1 MFVMFYD
8 CEYDVLLES
17 LMIFLFEI
25 IEIFEEILRRINMVV
40 ILVLWFIVNYK
51 YFCFGLI
58 KDMKVIYKV
67 EFFFQM
73 RDKVDIYEKKMLFGN
88 VGILDCLRLKS
99 RKRERVVRNEYLYE
113 KYSKLSKM
121 MFERNYWS
129 WSDIYE

>member
-1 MFVMFYD
+1 
-8 CEYDVLLES
+8 
-17 LMIFLFEI
+17 
-25 IEIFEEILRRINMVV
+25 
-40 ILVLWFIVNYK
+40 
-51 YFCFGLI
+51 
-58 KDMKVIYKV
+58 
-67 EFFFQM
+67 M

>member
-1 MFVMFYD
+1 
-8 CEYDVLLES
+8 
-17 LMIFLFEI
+17 
-25 IEIFEEILRRINMVV
+25 
-40 ILVLWFIVNYK
+40 
-51 YFCFGLI
+51 
-58 KDMKVIYKV
+58 
-67 EFFFQM
+67 M

-88 VGILDCLRLKS
+88 VGILDRLRLKS

>member
-1 MFVMFYD
+1 
-8 CEYDVLLES
+8 
-17 LMIFLFEI
+17 
-25 IEIFEEILRRINMVV
+25 
-40 ILVLWFIVNYK
+40 
-51 YFCFGLI
+51 
-58 KDMKVIYKV
+58 
-67 EFFFQM
+67 M

-113 KYSKLSKM
+113 KYRKLSKM

>member
-40 ILVLWFIVNYK
+40 ILVLWFVVNYK

-73 RDKVDIYEKKMLFGN
+73 RDNVDIYEKKMLFGN
-88 VGILDCLRLKS
+88 VGILDCLRWKS
-99 RKRERVVRNEYLYE
+99 RKCERVV
-113 KYSKLSKM
+113 
-121 MFERNYWS
+121 
-129 WSDIYE
+129 

>member
-1 MFVMFYD
+1 
-8 CEYDVLLES
+8 
-17 LMIFLFEI
+17 
-25 IEIFEEILRRINMVV
+25 
-40 ILVLWFIVNYK
+40 
-51 YFCFGLI
+51 
-58 KDMKVIYKV
+58 
-67 EFFFQM
+67 M

-99 RKRERVVRNEYLYE
+99 RKCERVVRNEYLYE